1 MQCTFQCMLVRL
13 KKLGRYLNLVVACL
27 RIVQLQ
33 LTHFLLSVTQDCKY
47 TILLSFFL
55 VESLMRVLIFQAL
68 IHYTQYVYV
77 LIVLVIYKYQ
87 SALLIP
93 IFFYDFNFNIMLC
106 QDLVYRMKRQ
116 NIYEFTKTNTFQ
128 LLLLYL
134 FKRVPIVNLSIRNM
148 YVDN

>member
-1 MQCTFQCMLVRL
+1 MLVRL

-68 IHYTQYVYV
+68 IHYT
-77 LIVLVIYKYQ
+77 
-87 SALLIP
+87 
-93 IFFYDFNFNIMLC
+93 
-106 QDLVYRMKRQ
+106 
-116 NIYEFTKTNTFQ
+116 
-128 LLLLYL
+128 
-134 FKRVPIVNLSIRNM
+134 
-148 YVDN
+148 